1 MTDHQIHT
9 GGCLCGAVRFAATG
23 DPGWACY
30 CHCHSCRRHTA
41 SPVAYFVGF
50 TEQTFRYTKGE
61 PKVYESS
68 PQTWRSFC
76 ADCGTP
82 LTYHADWD
90 KGGIH
95 VYLGVLDDPDA
106 FPPRFHVNCAEK
118 ISWFDTTDTLKRHR
132 SMQKGKPA
140 S

>member
-1 MTDHQIHT
+1 MNEQTIHT
-9 GGCLCGAVRFAATG
+9 GGCLCGAVRFEATG
-23 DPGWACY
+23 EPGWTCY

-41 SPVAYFVGF
+41 SPVASFVGF
-50 TEQTFRYTKGE
+50 TEKTFRYTRGQ
-61 PKVYESS
+61 PKTFESS

-90 KGGIH
+90 KAGIH
-95 VYLGVLDDPDA
+95 VYLGALDNPDT

-118 ISWFDTTDTLKRHR
+118 IAWFETTDDLKRHR
-132 SMQKGKPA
+132 SMLKG
-140 S
+140 